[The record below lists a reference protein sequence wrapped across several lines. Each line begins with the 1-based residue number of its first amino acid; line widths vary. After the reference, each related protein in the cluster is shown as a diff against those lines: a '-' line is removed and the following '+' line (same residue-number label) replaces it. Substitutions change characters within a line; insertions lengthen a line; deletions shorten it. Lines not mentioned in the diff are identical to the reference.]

1 MNATKIPQQKISWK
15 RKTKKWRQE
24 VVDSLDR
31 GFSIYHNP
39 STRIAVS
46 EKIINQNLY
55 NGILDTEDMAK
66 YLNPY
71 GIVGYNINDKLGH
84 HAIIV
89 PKIDVLVGEESKR
102 YLEYQVVVTNPDAIS
117 SKMQS
122 LRSEVK
128 QRLITILNTEF
139 PQSEGD
145 DAAKAKLQEEISKLE
160 RYANY
165 TFKDIKELRAAN
177 ILKYYEQEQGF
188 ASIFNEGFKDVLIH
202 AEEIYECA
210 IVSDEPK
217 LIKLNPLK
225 VHVVRTSNS
234 SRIEDADIIIID
246 DHWSPGKIVD
256 TYWNDLKN
264 KDIEHIN
271 SYGVT
276 SSDGQ
281 NFEDELPQSFHLIG
295 ASGEDNAM
303 LDGNSVDDYVQFAEI
318 NGHKLSSNY
327 TDEDGNIRVLR
338 VFWRSQRKV
347 LKVKYY
353 TEQGTE
359 EYKIMDESYV
369 PKDLEGEV
377 AETLWINEWWEGTK
391 IGQDVYINM
400 RPRQV
405 QYNKLSNP
413 SEGNPGL
420 VGEIYNTNQGR
431 AVSLVSRMKSYQ
443 YMYDAIWDRLNK
455 AIAKNMGKILEV
467 DVAKIPN
474 NWDVGKWLHYATTM
488 GIGVVDSFNE
498 GNKGAATGKLAG
510 GFNTTG
516 KVLDVETG
524 SYIQHHITLLEY
536 IKQEMSEIAGI
547 TRQRE
552 GNISNRET
560 VGGVERSVTQS
571 SHITEWWFRKHTD
584 VKIRALRLF
593 LETAKAALRG
603 NIKKLQNILDDRSI
617 QLFEIDGDEF
627 AESDYD
633 IIITND
639 SHYAETKQQIQ
650 QLAQAAMQSQNIKF
664 SDMLYIFNS
673 NSLSDM
679 SRRIEKGEMDKDAR
693 ESQASQ
699 QKSEELAQNKK
710 YQQDQVEM
718 ANKRE
723 DTKIALD
730 AQKIELDRL
739 QMQLDAQFKQMELN
753 IKANVDNESVKA
765 EITKIEAEIINKQ
778 GELEEL
784 VRHNKADEKIK
795 TITAKNKKST
805 NNK

>member
-1 MNATKIPQQKISWK
+1 MNVSKLPQQKLSFK
-15 RKTKKWRQE
+15 RKSKNWRKE
-24 VVDSLDR
+24 VVDALDK

-39 STRIAVS
+39 STRINIA

-55 NGILDTEDMAK
+55 NGILDTADMAK

-71 GIVGYNINDKLGH
+71 GIVGYEINKKLGH

-102 YLEYQVVVTNPDAIS
+102 FLDYQVIISNPDAIS
-117 SKMQS
+117 SKIKS
-122 LRSEVK
+122 LRGDVK
-128 QRLITILNTEF
+128 RRLIGILEQKYGGEN
-139 PQSEGD
+139 GD
-145 DAAKAKLQEEISKLE
+145 ENMKARMQEELSKLE
-160 RYANY
+160 KYANY
-165 TFKDIKELRAAN
+165 TYKDIKELRAAN
-177 ILKYYEQEQGF
+177 ILKYYENEQNF
-188 ASIFNEGFKDVLIH
+188 ASIFNDGFKDVLIH
-202 AEEIYECA
+202 AEEVYECP
-210 IVSDEPK
+210 IISDEPK
-217 LIKLNPLK
+217 LIKLNPMK

-234 SRIEDADIIIID
+234 SRIEDADVIVID
-246 DHWSPGKIVD
+246 DHWSPGKIID
-256 TYWNDLKN
+256 TYWNDLKS
-264 KDIEHIN
+264 KDIDHIN
-271 SYGVT
+271 DYGT
-276 SSDGQ
+276 SNGSPDY
-281 NFEDELPQSFHLIG
+281 EDQHAQSFHLVG
-295 ASGEDNAM
+295 AAGADNAM
-303 LDGNSVDDYVQFAEI
+303 LDTSSVDDYIEFAEI

-353 TEQGTE
+353 TEQGLE
-359 EYKIMDESYV
+359 EYKIMDETY
-369 PKDLEGEV
+369 KIKENMGEV
-377 AETLWINEWWEGTK
+377 SESLWINEWWEGTK
-391 IGQDVYINM
+391 IGQDIYINM
-400 RPRQV
+400 QPRKV

-467 DVAKIPN
+467 DVAKIPA

-488 GIGVVDSFNE
+488 GIGVVDSFKE
-498 GNKGAATGKLAG
+498 GSKGAATGKLAG

-571 SHITEWWFRKHTD
+571 SHITEWWFRKHAD

-603 NIKKLQNILDDRSI
+603 NKKKMQNILDDRSI

-633 IIITND
+633 VMITSD
-639 SHYAETKQQIQ
+639 QHYSENKQQIQ
-650 QLAQAAMQSQNIKF
+650 QLAQVAMQGQALKF

-679 SRRIEKGEMDKDAR
+679 SRRIEKGEMEQEAR
-693 ESQASQ
+693 ASQESQ
-699 QKSEELAQNKK
+699 QKSEELAQARKN
-710 YQQDQVEM
+710 QQDQVEM

-723 DTKIALD
+723 DTKIALE
-730 AQKIELDRL
+730 AQDIELNRL
-739 QMQLDAQFKQMELN
+739 KIKLDAKLKEMELN
-753 IKANVDNESVKA
+753 IKAGTDNEKVKV
-765 EITKIEAEIINKQ
+765 EIDKIEKDVAFKAS
-778 GELEEL
+778 ELSE
-784 VRHNKADEKIK
+784 VIRHNKVTE
-795 TITAKNKKST
+795 TIDKKNKVTK
-805 NNK
+805 

>member
-1 MNATKIPQQKISWK
+1 MNVSKLPQQKLSFK
-15 RKTKKWRQE
+15 RKSKNWRKE
-24 VVDSLDR
+24 VVDALDK

-39 STRIAVS
+39 STRINIA

-55 NGILDTEDMAK
+55 NGILDTADMAK

-71 GIVGYNINDKLGH
+71 GIVGYEINKKLGH

-102 YLEYQVVVTNPDAIS
+102 FLDYQVIISNPDAIS
-117 SKMQS
+117 SKIKS
-122 LRSEVK
+122 LRGDVK
-128 QRLITILNTEF
+128 RRLIGILEQKYGGEN
-139 PQSEGD
+139 GD
-145 DAAKAKLQEEISKLE
+145 ENMKARMQEELSKLE
-160 RYANY
+160 KYANY
-165 TFKDIKELRAAN
+165 TYKDIKELRAAN
-177 ILKYYEQEQGF
+177 ILKYYENEQNF
-188 ASIFNEGFKDVLIH
+188 ASIFNDGFKDVLIH
-202 AEEIYECA
+202 AEEVYECA
-210 IVSDEPK
+210 IISDEPK
-217 LIKLNPLK
+217 LIKLNPMK

-234 SRIEDADIIIID
+234 SRIEDADVIVID
-246 DHWSPGKIVD
+246 DHWSPGKIID
-256 TYWNDLKN
+256 TYWNDLKS
-264 KDIEHIN
+264 KDIDHIN
-271 SYGVT
+271 DYGT
-276 SSDGQ
+276 SNGSPDY
-281 NFEDELPQSFHLIG
+281 EDQHAQSFHLVG
-295 ASGEDNAM
+295 AAGADNAM
-303 LDGNSVDDYVQFAEI
+303 LDTSSVDDYIEFAEI

-353 TEQGTE
+353 TEQGLE
-359 EYKIMDESYV
+359 EYKIMDETY
-369 PKDLEGEV
+369 KIKENMGEV
-377 AETLWINEWWEGTK
+377 SESLWINEWWEGTK
-391 IGQDVYINM
+391 IGQDIYINM
-400 RPRQV
+400 QPRKV

-488 GIGVVDSFNE
+488 GIGVVDSFKE
-498 GNKGAATGKLAG
+498 GSKGAATGKLAG

-603 NIKKLQNILDDRSI
+603 NKKKMQNILDDRSI

-633 IIITND
+633 VMITSD
-639 SHYAETKQQIQ
+639 QHYSENKQQIQ
-650 QLAQAAMQSQNIKF
+650 QLAQVAMQGQALKF

-679 SRRIEKGEMDKDAR
+679 SRRIEKGEMEQEAR
-693 ESQASQ
+693 ASQESQ
-699 QKSEELAQNKK
+699 QKSEELAQARKN
-710 YQQDQVEM
+710 QQDQVEM

-723 DTKIALD
+723 DTKIALE
-730 AQKIELDRL
+730 AQDIELNRL
-739 QMQLDAQFKQMELN
+739 KIKLDAKLKEMELN
-753 IKANVDNESVKA
+753 IKAGTDNEKVKV
-765 EITKIEAEIINKQ
+765 EIDKIEKDVAFKAS
-778 GELEEL
+778 ELSE
-784 VRHNKADEKIK
+784 VIRHNKVTE
-795 TITAKNKKST
+795 TIDKKNKVTK
-805 NNK
+805 